1 MTEIDHLDLIGTPE
15 YRPERGRQAGEA
27 RPKSPAIL
35 ALTAQ
40 IADQDASNLV
50 RVLAGQGSVNL
61 RVVFPRIAN
70 EDEPTMGEQCQDRFD
85 GLTLGLL
92 GRGEQ
97 VEEARVGPAKALEM
111 H

>member
-35 ALTAQ
+35 ALSAQ

-50 RVLAGQGSVNL
+50 RVLAPGQRKSQG
-61 RVVFPRIAN
+61 RVPPNR
-70 EDEPTMGEQCQDRFD
+70 Q
-85 GLTLGLL
+85 
-92 GRGEQ
+92 RG
-97 VEEARVGPAKALEM
+97 
-111 H
+111 